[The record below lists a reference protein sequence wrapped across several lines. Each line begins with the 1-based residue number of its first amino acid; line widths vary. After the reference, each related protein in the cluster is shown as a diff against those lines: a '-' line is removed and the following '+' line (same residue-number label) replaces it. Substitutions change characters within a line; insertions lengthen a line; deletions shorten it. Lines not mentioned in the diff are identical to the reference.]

1 METRG
6 LAVSAMMPTASVA
19 KMRKA
24 RGDLSMVIPT
34 LWFTAE
40 DCFLEK
46 AGTQNL
52 AVRLDREQRQEQADT
67 AKNKDCLWRFT
78 VNVCSGYSRNSS
90 NNCSHA

>member
-1 METRG
+1 
-6 LAVSAMMPTASVA
+6 VA
-19 KMRKA
+19 IYRWSF
-24 RGDLSMVIPT
+24 RLPVNGFF
-34 LWFTAE
+34 WFTAE

-52 AVRLDREQRQEQADT
+52 AVRLDREQRHEQADT

-78 VNVCSGYSRNSS
+78 VNVCSGYSRNGS